1 MRYLLLMALMGLFIG
16 ALLLSLA
23 FRLVTG
29 RMPSYLRAL
38 AVTLGTW
45 LAAGVVLVVARE
57 RLDGGSGLA
66 IALQLLLGT
75 GIIHWLLPLPAG
87 PRLGP
92 VRAAL
97 VQFVFILLQM
107 LAGALLA
114 ILVIGVFGI
123 RLHVS

>member
-23 FRLVTG
+23 FRLVSG

-45 LAAGVVLVVARE
+45 LAVGVVLVVASE
-57 RLDGGSGLA
+57 RLDGGRWLA
-66 IALQLLLGT
+66 IALQLLLGA
-75 GIIHWLLPLPAG
+75 GIIHWLLPLPTG
-87 PRLGP
+87 SRLGP
-92 VRAAL
+92 ARAAL
-97 VQFVFILLQM
+97 VQFVFILLQV

-114 ILVIGVFGI
+114 ILVTGVFGI
-123 RLHVS
+123 RLHMS